1 MATFYQK
8 HKQLKTLI
16 KTFLIG
22 GTIGFLV
29 FDVLT
34 GNIPFIQWQRGV
46 YTFLLNGSLTASLSY
61 ANGYL
66 TDSIKISWTEQPLKR
81 LLVTLVLTT
90 VITLIIAYV
99 IAAVLVYIVWG
110 ITPIETLLNPDAG
123 YYITVLIITFMIAT
137 FMHGR
142 AFLFEWRE
150 TYLEAERLKQAHL
163 SARFEN
169 LKNQINP
176 HFLFN
181 SLNVLSNLVYKDPDL
196 SAKFIQHL
204 ADVYRYVLDTR
215 DREVVPLATELE
227 ALRAYIFLLQIRFG
241 ENMQVEID
249 LQPDQSKVIPPLT
262 LQMLLENA
270 VKHNIV
276 SRNNPLH
283 VRITQ
288 QDEDFIVVTNN
299 LQRKTG
305 EVHSN
310 GIGLANIQE
319 RYRYIS
325 DQLVRIT
332 QNENSFS
339 VTVPLI
345 KMAS

>member
-1 MATFYQK
+1 MATTQQY
-8 HKQLKTLI
+8 LKNFKPYLTI
-16 KTFLIG
+16 FLIG
-22 GTIGFLV
+22 GAIGLLL
-29 FDVLT
+29 FDVLP
-34 GNIPFIQWQRGV
+34 GKVWSSDWQRVV
-46 YTFLLNGSLTASLSY
+46 YTFMLNGGLAASLFY
-61 ANGYL
+61 ANGKMVDY
-66 TDSIKISWTEQPLKR
+66 IQISWTEQPLRR
-81 LLVTLVLTT
+81 LFVTLVLTT
-90 VITLIIAYV
+90 IITLIIAYL
-99 IAAVLVYIVWG
+99 ISAILLFAFWG
-110 ITPIETLLNPDAG
+110 ISPLALLRDPDIG

-196 SAKFIQHL
+196 SAKFIKHL

-215 DREVVPLATELE
+215 DREVVPLTTELE
-227 ALRAYIFLLQIRFG
+227 ALQAYIFLLQIRFG
-241 ENMQVEID
+241 ENMQAEID
-249 LQPDQSKVIPPLT
+249 VKPSAEQVIPPLT

-276 SRNNPLH
+276 SRNNPL
-283 VRITQ
+283 RIRIAQ
-288 QDEDFIVVTNN
+288 QGDDFIVVTNN

-305 EVHSN
+305 DVHSN

-319 RYRYIS
+319 RYRHVS
-325 DQLVRIT
+325 NQLIRIT
-332 QNENSFS
+332 QSEDSFS
-339 VTVPLI
+339 VAVPLI

>member
-1 MATFYQK
+1 MATIQQ
-8 HKQLKTLI
+8 HLKNFKPHLTI
-16 KTFLIG
+16 FLIS
-22 GTIGFLV
+22 GTVGFLL

-34 GNIPFIQWQRGV
+34 GKIWSSDWQRVV
-46 YTFLLNGSLTASLSY
+46 YTFLLNGGLTASLFY
-61 ANGYL
+61 ANGKVVDY
-66 TDSIKISWTEQPLKR
+66 IQISWTEQPLRR
-81 LLVTLVLTT
+81 LFITLGLTILVTLIVAY
-90 VITLIIAYV
+90 IISS
-99 IAAVLVYIVWG
+99 IAIFIVYG
-110 ITPIETLLNPDAG
+110 HTPIEVFLNPDIG
-123 YYITVLIITFMIAT
+123 YYITVLIITFLIAT
-137 FMHGR
+137 FLHGR
-142 AFLFEWRE
+142 RFLFEWRE
-150 TYLEAERLKQAHL
+150 SYLEAERLKQAHL

-196 SAKFIQHL
+196 SAKFIKHL

-227 ALRAYIFLLQIRFG
+227 ALQAYIFLLKIRFG
-241 ENMQVEID
+241 ENMQVDID
-249 LQPDQSKVIPPLT
+249 VKPSAEQVIPPLT

-276 SRNNPLH
+276 SRNNPL
-283 VRITQ
+283 RIRIAQ
-288 QDEDFIVVTNN
+288 KGDDFIVVTNN

-305 EVHSN
+305 DVHSN

-319 RYRYIS
+319 RYRHVS
-325 DQLVRIT
+325 NQLVSIT
-332 QNENSFS
+332 QSEDSFS
-339 VTVPLI
+339 VAVPLI